1 MYLTEGL
8 SEKVTSIASK
18 NQAAFILFGVQIIM
32 LQVVCGQRGNE
43 ANLVQ

>member
-18 NQAAFILFGVQIIM
+18 NQAASPVWCADYAAGC
-32 LQVVCGQRGNE
+32 VVSVGMKPT
-43 ANLVQ
+43 